1 MYEFLDRLVNIA
13 LPRVR
18 DFRGLSK
25 KSFDGRGNFLGFKG
39 TNCIS

>member
-1 MYEFLDRLVNIA
+1 MSKLHLERIKYEFLDRLVNIA

-25 KSFDGRGNFLGFKG
+25 NSFDGKEIFL
-39 TNCIS
+39 